1 MPLAAV
7 LAWPAQGSGKG
18 FCCHASIGKMSQ
30 DLDSCD
36 RPMGTGTLNLT
47 WARKQPQPK
56 ALGCINTQAGV
67 VAYAQVL
74 SLSGRSAE
82 DPLVGLYQGQALAA
96 TGSSE
101 RVAKAGAPP
110 PYMEGQGAAM
120 ASGVQ
125 PASH

>member
-1 MPLAAV
+1 MPLAVV

-18 FCCHASIGKMSQ
+18 FCCQASIGKMSQ

-36 RPMGTGTLNLT
+36 GPTKAGTLNLT
-47 WARKQPQPK
+47 WARKRPQPK
-56 ALGCINTQAGV
+56 ALGHLNAQAGA
-67 VAYAQVL
+67 VAYTQVL
-74 SLSGRSAE
+74 RLSGGSAE
-82 DPLVGLYQGQALAA
+82 DALVGLYQGQALAA

-101 RVAKAGAPP
+101 QVAKAGVLPP
-110 PYMEGQGAAM
+110 FMEGQWIAV